1 MRRRD
6 LNSVGPGWPGT
17 GQVADAR
24 PANPICA
31 PARLD
36 CIMSRPPDGVPFSN
50 RYGYDDP
57 AMNDLIDRAAVELDR
72 AKRIDLYKQFQQ
84 RASDRL
90 PLIVA
95 AEFTF
100 ITVASRRLHNIATNP
115 RWATSSWA
123 DTWLEG

>member
-1 MRRRD
+1 MDWVR
-6 LNSVGPGWPGT
+6 G
-17 GQVADAR
+17 AR
-24 PANPICA
+24 IPTSALPW
-31 PARLD
+31 LD
-36 CIMSRPPDGVPFSN
+36 RIMSRGGLPAGVPFSN
-50 RYGYDDP
+50 QYGYDDP

-72 AKRIDLYKQFQQ
+72 GKRIDLYKQFQV
-84 RASDRL
+84 RAADQQ

>member
-1 MRRRD
+1 
-6 LNSVGPGWPGT
+6 
-17 GQVADAR
+17 
-24 PANPICA
+24 
-31 PARLD
+31 
-36 CIMSRPPDGVPFSN
+36 VPFSN
-50 RYGYDDP
+50 QYGYDDP

-72 AKRIDLYKQFQQ
+72 GKRIDLYKQFQS
-84 RASDRL
+84 RAADQL